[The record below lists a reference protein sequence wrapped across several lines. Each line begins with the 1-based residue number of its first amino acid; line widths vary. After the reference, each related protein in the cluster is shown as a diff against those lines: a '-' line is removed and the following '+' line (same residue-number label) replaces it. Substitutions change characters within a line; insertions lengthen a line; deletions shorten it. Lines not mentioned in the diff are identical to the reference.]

1 MNRKVEWDARITL
14 GNVLTIFIMAL
25 GGAGAFVRMEVG
37 DAQRDERI
45 ASIEKRVT
53 ALEVSGVASTNRLAS
68 VLEHINTRLSKIE
81 GYLSR
86 DGRSPR

>member
-1 MNRKVEWDARITL
+1 MHRKVEWDARITL
-14 GNVLTIFIMAL
+14 GNVLTITAMAL
-25 GGAGAFVRMEVG
+25 GGAGVFVRMEVD

-53 ALEVSGVASTNRLAS
+53 SLETAGVASTNRLAS

-86 DGRSPR
+86 DGQGPR